1 MGLAESQAHLWGLA
15 ENQAHLWGLAENQAH
30 LWGSAEKQ
38 AHVQHRPG
46 RNAALPPV
54 VGEVTRTEG

>member
-1 MGLAESQAHLWGLA
+1 VGLAES
-15 ENQAHLWGLAENQAH
+15 QAHLWGLAENQAH

-54 VGEVTRTEG
+54 VRVGTRTEG